1 MQSTSRR
8 IRRRV
13 ILGLAALA
21 AIAAVAPA
29 TSQADVRVMSR
40 NLYLGAD
47 LSPGT
52 NAGSFQELVNAA
64 GQILHQVDQ
73 NDFRIRAKVLA
84 HEILNQNPDL
94 VGLQEGALWRKAP
107 CTDNP
112 LAFTA
117 TQVRP
122 GRLPRAAAQRAEQ
135 GRAALSTSPIS
146 EPEFDFQVWANMDG
160 NESTSAPGCPYGS
173 ETEGRLTMRD
183 AILARTGGTRHHLE
197 PAGRSLQHAAAG
209 EAWRM
214 SRSTSPAAGR
224 ASTRRSPASRS
235 SGSSTPTSRRSTTS

>member
-1 MQSTSRR
+1 M
-8 IRRRV
+8 

-29 TSQADVRVMSR
+29 TSQANVKVMSR

-47 LSPGT
+47 LTPGT
-52 NAGSFQELVNAA
+52 NATSFQGLVNAA

-122 GRLPRAAAQRAEQ
+122 GGDFL
-135 GRAALSTSPIS
+135 GLLLSS
-146 EPEFDFQVWANMDG
+146 
-160 NESTSAPGCPYGS
+160 
-173 ETEGRLTMRD
+173 
-183 AILARTGGTRHHLE
+183 
-197 PAGRSLQHAAAG
+197 
-209 EAWRM
+209 
-214 SRSTSPAAGR
+214 
-224 ASTRRSPASRS
+224 
-235 SGSSTPTSRRSTTS
+235 